1 MEMLSDFPNEN
12 YKLPHRVRSQI
23 RFDHQAIGRNG
34 KGPTNLF
41 LFLHQVYEAMKEQVF
56 YGIEAYMARKKVEF
70 NQLQPRSTYFRTRSS
85 KAETLASW
93 RFWRR
98 TPTTSIRTRSK
109 SDLAHTASTSCLIKT
124 LSIVPHSTQIY
135 RVILARDVQ
144 QLTVNSARRAADPL
158 LWPEPT
164 QTGS

>member
-1 MEMLSDFPNEN
+1 MMSYISEMLSDFPNDN
-12 YKLPHRVRSQI
+12 YKLPHRVRFQI

-70 NQLQPRSTYFRTRSS
+70 NQPQPRSTYFRTRSS

-135 RVILARDVQ
+135 RVILA
-144 QLTVNSARRAADPL
+144 L
-158 LWPEPT
+158 LSPS
-164 QTGS
+164 GA

>member
-1 MEMLSDFPNEN
+1 MVDCSKD
-12 YKLPHRVRSQI
+12 S
-23 RFDHQAIGRNG
+23 
-34 KGPTNLF
+34 F
-41 LFLHQVYEAMKEQVF
+41 LFCNQVYEAMKEQVF
-56 YGIEAYMARKKVEF
+56 YGIEAYMARKKVEL
-70 NQLQPRSTYFRTRSS
+70 NHPQPRFTYFRTRSS

-109 SDLAHTASTSCLIKT
+109 SDLARTASTSCLIKT

>member
-1 MEMLSDFPNEN
+1 MTSYSSEMLSDFPNEN

-23 RFDHQAIGRNG
+23 CFDHQAIGRNG
-34 KGPTNLF
+34 KGPKKSF

-70 NQLQPRSTYFRTRSS
+70 NQLQPRFTYFRTRSS

-98 TPTTSIRTRSK
+98 TPTTSTRTRSK
-109 SDLAHTASTSCLIKT
+109 FDLVHPSSTSLKPY
-124 LSIVPHSTQIY
+124 LS
-135 RVILARDVQ
+135 R
-144 QLTVNSARRAADPL
+144 
-158 LWPEPT
+158 PT
-164 QTGS
+164 QEPSYCVSLILSSKWLVMSVQS

>member
-1 MEMLSDFPNEN
+1 MTSYSSEMLLDFPNEN
-12 YKLPHRVRSQI
+12 YKLPRRVRFQI

-56 YGIEAYMARKKVEF
+56 YGIEAYMARKKVEL
-70 NQLQPRSTYFRTRSS
+70 NQLQPRFTYFRTRSS

-98 TPTTSIRTRSK
+98 TPTTSTRTRSK

-124 LSIVPHSTQIY
+124 LSIVPHKPALRYI
-135 RVILARDVQ
+135 A
-144 QLTVNSARRAADPL
+144 
-158 LWPEPT
+158 
-164 QTGS
+164 